1 MKVREKET
9 KTMKRIVQGVFALF
23 MLATLVLTGCAGSG
37 TGKVQ
42 AGGCEPVAA
51 VAAKPAA
58 VVAPVVT
65 AATVQKEIIYFD
77 FDKSNI
83 RASEQPKI
91 TKVIGWMKD
100 PKANAIVIG
109 YTDPIGTDA
118 YNMKLSKTRAESVKA
133 ALVKGG
139 VPADKIKLEWKG
151 ETNLAKPGMKGI
163 PANAPNRRSEVEV
176 TVK

>member
-1 MKVREKET
+1 
-9 KTMKRIVQGVFALF
+9 MKRIVQGIFAVL
-23 MLATLVLTGCAGSG
+23 MMATLVMTGCAGSG
-37 TGKVQ
+37 KIQ
-42 AGGCEPVAA
+42 AGGCEPIIAAPKPVAA
-51 VAAKPAA
+51 VPPA
-58 VVAPVVT
+58 APVV

-151 ETNLAKPGMKGI
+151 ETNLAKPGLKGI